1 MMRLCLLLLCFWMVV
16 PVKGQKKIYRT
27 EALDPLIQTLQ
38 VRVENAPLYPPI
50 ISLRGDDRIIVSFD
64 QFVDDPQYLS
74 YSVIHCN
81 ADWTRSSLSE
91 LEYLDGFNNRPVE
104 YSEMS
109 LSTYRN
115 YIHYKIV
122 LPNESMRFKVSGN
135 YVVIVYPEDEPDR
148 ILLHACFSISS
159 DQVSVPCRILT
170 KTDIDYNKAHQQIEF
185 NVQYPH
191 YDIRSPQTELK
202 IYVSQNNR
210 RDNEVIIT
218 HTLYVKSRELV
229 YAHNKDLIFEAGNEY
244 RRFEMVTTK
253 YKGMRVSE
261 LRYYDPYFNV
271 TLFPDFPRA
280 GKNYLYDQT
289 QNGRFTIRESDA
301 VDSDL
306 EADYF
311 IVHFS
316 LDYDKPL
323 SDGNI
328 YLEGEF
334 TYDLFNDRSQMIYN
348 PDTRRY
354 EKTLFLKQ
362 GAYNYQYLY
371 LPFGQTKATPSLIE
385 GNYVDTKNEYLIKV
399 YHRVQGE
406 RYDRL
411 IGIGRCI
418 L

>member
-1 MMRLCLLLLCFWMVV
+1 MMRLCLLLLCFLTIV

-27 EALDPLIQTLQ
+27 EVFDPLIQTLQ

-50 ISLRGDDRIIVSFD
+50 ISLQSDDRIIVSFD

-81 ADWTRSSLSE
+81 ADWTRSGLSE

-135 YVVIVYPEDEPDR
+135 YVVIVYPEDEPDKV
-148 ILLHACFSISS
+148 LLHACFSISS

-210 RDNEVIIT
+210 RDNEVLIT
-218 HTLYVKSRELV
+218 HPLYVKSRELV

-244 RRFEMVTTK
+244 RRF
-253 YKGMRVSE
+253 
-261 LRYYDPYFNV
+261 
-271 TLFPDFPRA
+271 
-280 GKNYLYDQT
+280 
-289 QNGRFTIRESDA
+289 
-301 VDSDL
+301 
-306 EADYF
+306 
-311 IVHFS
+311 
-316 LDYDKPL
+316 
-323 SDGNI
+323 
-328 YLEGEF
+328 
-334 TYDLFNDRSQMIYN
+334 
-348 PDTRRY
+348 
-354 EKTLFLKQ
+354 
-362 GAYNYQYLY
+362 
-371 LPFGQTKATPSLIE
+371 
-385 GNYVDTKNEYLIKV
+385 
-399 YHRVQGE
+399 
-406 RYDRL
+406 
-411 IGIGRCI
+411 
-418 L
+418 